1 MLRFVLRKMISKKW
15 MVLALLIG
23 NILMVSITGA
33 NAMYG
38 QAVLQRTLTRNLEE
52 QLADTNIHPGSVTVQ
67 AGSNGFRNYMV
78 HQTAGIVGKVTD
90 TFGVPAQQTV
100 KQYYVGPT
108 AMKTAMDSEESMGT
122 LILLGT
128 MSDLENHIEVVA
140 GRLYNSTADAD
151 GIVDIMVSE
160 RGMVSLKLVLDE
172 IITVPRV
179 AAPNGKPLQLRVCGV
194 FRNSSDEDAYWVRS
208 PGSFRQECFMAE
220 EMFQQLFPADYSEI
234 KLSARFD
241 VLLDYT
247 AMEAEQVPYYLSAVQ
262 AYSDY
267 FSNLPGHS
275 YADSFSAVLESFL
288 ETAPKVEVTLWIL
301 QIPVFVLL
309 AAFIFMVSQKMLEME
324 RDEIAVLKSRGAS
337 KKQILLTYLLQSVV
351 LAALGIAIGIP
362 LGMFLVQ
369 VLGSANAF
377 LEFVQRTALPVQI
390 NGRVLGFAAAAGAL
404 CVAAMVL
411 PVFGYAGTTIVDHKQ
426 KKHRQTQIP
435 LWQKL
440 CLDFVVLAVSL
451 YARYSYNSRKDILAQ
466 QVLEGQTLDPLLYI
480 SSSLFMISAGLL
492 VVRILPILTYGIFRL
507 FKRWWS
513 PSLYTA
519 FLQVIRTRRSQ
530 NFIVVF
536 LVVTIALGVF
546 NSQAARTI
554 NANNEENIRYNIGAD
569 IVLRE
574 YWPNNRQ
581 QMKDDPT
588 AQLVYEE
595 PDFAKYENLEGV
607 VSATKVLRI
616 DNAITRVEGGAIR
629 NLQVMGIH
637 TKSFGETAWLRDELL
652 PHHFYEYLNAMAK
665 HPGAVLLS
673 RNFQTEHGYKIGDT
687 ISYATTD
694 RESTRGYVCG
704 FVDYW
709 PGFQPITF
717 SKGEDGVYKQTQ
729 EYLVIANLN
738 QLQTDWGILPYEVWL
753 KVEDSTQFI
762 YDFAKAQDLRFEQF
776 EDASAQI
783 VSMKKD
789 PVIQGTN
796 GILTVGFAVV
806 LILCCVGF
814 LIYWIV
820 SIRVRQLQFGIY
832 RAMGM
837 TMRELVVMLL
847 CEQIFVSGTSIAAG
861 VGVGLLTSKLY
872 MPLIQMG
879 YAAYDNALPMQLI
892 SNPSD
897 VTQLLI
903 VTLSVIL
910 LCMVILGWLLSKMK
924 IAQVL
929 KLGED

>member
-1 MLRFVLRKMISKKW
+1 
-15 MVLALLIG
+15 
-23 NILMVSITGA
+23 
-33 NAMYG
+33 
-38 QAVLQRTLTRNLEE
+38 
-52 QLADTNIHPGSVTVQ
+52 
-67 AGSNGFRNYMV
+67 
-78 HQTAGIVGKVTD
+78 
-90 TFGVPAQQTV
+90 
-100 KQYYVGPT
+100 
-108 AMKTAMDSEESMGT
+108 
-122 LILLGT
+122 
-128 MSDLENHIEVVA
+128 
-140 GRLYNSTADAD
+140 
-151 GIVDIMVSE
+151 
-160 RGMVSLKLVLDE
+160 
-172 IITVPRV
+172 
-179 AAPNGKPLQLRVCGV
+179 
-194 FRNSSDEDAYWVRS
+194 
-208 PGSFRQECFMAE
+208 
-220 EMFQQLFPADYSEI
+220 
-234 KLSARFD
+234 
-241 VLLDYT
+241 
-247 AMEAEQVPYYLSAVQ
+247 
-262 AYSDY
+262 
-267 FSNLPGHS
+267 
-275 YADSFSAVLESFL
+275 
-288 ETAPKVEVTLWIL
+288 
-301 QIPVFVLL
+301 
-309 AAFIFMVSQKMLEME
+309 
-324 RDEIAVLKSRGAS
+324 
-337 KKQILLTYLLQSVV
+337 
-351 LAALGIAIGIP
+351 
-362 LGMFLVQ
+362 
-369 VLGSANAF
+369 
-377 LEFVQRTALPVQI
+377 
-390 NGRVLGFAAAAGAL
+390 
-404 CVAAMVL
+404 
-411 PVFGYAGTTIVDHKQ
+411 
-426 KKHRQTQIP
+426 
-435 LWQKL
+435 
-440 CLDFVVLAVSL
+440 
-451 YARYSYNSRKDILAQ
+451 
-466 QVLEGQTLDPLLYI
+466 
-480 SSSLFMISAGLL
+480 
-492 VVRILPILTYGIFRL
+492 
-507 FKRWWS
+507 
-513 PSLYTA
+513 
-519 FLQVIRTRRSQ
+519 
-530 NFIVVF
+530 
-536 LVVTIALGVF
+536 
-546 NSQAARTI
+546 
-554 NANNEENIRYNIGAD
+554 
-569 IVLRE
+569 
-574 YWPNNRQ
+574 
-581 QMKDDPT
+581 
-588 AQLVYEE
+588 
-595 PDFAKYENLEGV
+595 
-607 VSATKVLRI
+607 
-616 DNAITRVEGGAIR
+616 
-629 NLQVMGIH
+629 MGIH

-753 KVEDSTQFI
+753 KAEASTQFI
-762 YDFAKAQDLRFEQF
+762 YDFAKAQNLRFEQF

-897 VTQLLI
+897 VTHLLI